1 LFPGDRNGE
10 NTEMVNCS
18 KIISDNPELLR
29 MVYFRVTVS
38 IYPSYRNITPNVVG
52 AKKCLNGN
60 TINKKGYLVVHQS

>member
-1 LFPGDRNGE
+1 VQYIFDQLCCLKISHFSTSKLFPGDRNGE

-38 IYPSYRNITPNVVG
+38 IYPSYRNITPNVV
-52 AKKCLNGN
+52 
-60 TINKKGYLVVHQS
+60 